1 MPDASLPPPFDAYVG
16 DEPYIFVSYAHKDAA
31 AVYPEITQLHEQGFR
46 IWYDEGIDP
55 GNEWPEEIGAA
66 LIKASYFI
74 VFISPNA
81 GRSENVRNEIHLALD
96 EQIPFLAVHLQETD
110 LPVGLKLRIGSRQA
124 LLLWRTERDRFN
136 RKMERALPADLRRKA
151 SRIKEQPISTAPSAV
166 PGLAAVSAKAVIQ
179 PDRFATKVSPIA
191 KPDASAASKRYS
203 KKGGVEVVL
212 IPAGEFLMG
221 DDDQSDNKRHTVYL
235 DACMIGKTPVTV
247 GQFKAYC
254 ADCGIDF
261 SKFMRPSWGWID
273 DHPMVNVNWQEA
285 RDFCKWA
292 GGELPTEAQWEK
304 AARGTNGLKY
314 PWGNDWD
321 GSRLQWSSDGNAG
334 GAKSTAP
341 VTAHPS
347 GASPY
352 GCLDMAGN
360 VWQWCSDWYAP
371 IADGRADRNPTGPSS
386 GSSRVLR
393 GGSWFNYYPDRF
405 CSAIRGSSDPA
416 AQGGAAASGFALP
429 VLRNPFLFSPFS
441 LF

>member
-124 LLLWRTERDRFN
+124 LLLWRTSRDSYN
-136 RKMERALPADLRRKA
+136 RKIERALPAILRRL
-151 SRIKEQPISTAPSAV
+151 PSE
-166 PGLAAVSAKAVIQ
+166 G
-179 PDRFATKVSPIA
+179 
-191 KPDASAASKRYS
+191 KRYS
-203 KKGGVEVVL
+203 KKGGVEVIQ

-221 DDDQSDNKRHTVYL
+221 DDDQSGNKRHTVYL
-235 DACMIGKTPVTV
+235 DAYTIGKTPVTV

-304 AARGTNGLKY
+304 AARGTDGLKY

-334 GAKSTAP
+334 SAKTTAP
-341 VTAHPS
+341 VTARPS

-371 IADGRADRNPTGPSS
+371 IADGRADRNPTGPGS
-386 GSSRVLR
+386 GSLRVLR
-393 GGSWFNYYPDRF
+393 GGSWAHYIRPVFF
-405 CSAIRGSSDPA
+405 WSAIRIYLVPSS
-416 AQGGAAASGFALP
+416 QNNNYGFRFAGP
-429 VLRNPFLFSPFS
+429 P
-441 LF
+441 